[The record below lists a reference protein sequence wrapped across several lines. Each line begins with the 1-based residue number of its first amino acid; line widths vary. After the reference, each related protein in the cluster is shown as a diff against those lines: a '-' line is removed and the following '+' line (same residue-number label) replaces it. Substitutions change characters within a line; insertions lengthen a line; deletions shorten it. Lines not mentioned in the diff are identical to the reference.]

1 MRYNYKEFV
10 KNIEKALNNKIFFFY
25 GENSYYMLETIN
37 LVLSKL
43 KNAIKEVVYPWEA
56 DVDEVVKILTTLG
69 LFSQT
74 TVVVLRWFNIV
85 KKNFMSELISFLEVY
100 NGQNFLFLLYE
111 TKVLAKEKVEPP
123 LNYFFNNCITVDFPA
138 LSKQEIINEF
148 LPKRISF
155 QMTDEAKELLCE
167 YVNNDLWLLMN
178 EIEKLKFF
186 VVDKKVITEEDVI
199 KCCGEYEFSEISQ
212 LIEGITNNNVQQNLV
227 VLENLISSNK
237 MAEVQI
243 LIYLYKYFRKN
254 FIFKQIPLQ
263 KVYRILKEIQVTDVK
278 LKTSPIDKKYILK
291 NCVLKLTQIYNE

>member
-43 KNAIKEVVYPWEA
+43 KNAIKEVVYPWEV
-56 DVDEVVKILTTLG
+56 DVDEIVKILTTLG

-74 TVVVLRWFNIV
+74 TVVVLRWFNVV

-186 VVDKKVITEEDVI
+186 VVDKKVVTEEDVI

-263 KVYRILKEIQVTDVK
+263 KVYRMLKEIQATDVK